1 MKYNLTILKTS
12 NHIDLEFFVVLI
24 GQICGKSG
32 KELFKICGESDI
44 FFSGCSKK

>member
-24 GQICGKSG
+24 GQICG
-32 KELFKICGESDI
+32 ESDNMV
-44 FFSGCSKK
+44 F